1 MFFNLVKN
9 PIIAVTGTRGKTTTT
24 NWIAHF
30 LKAKWP
36 NVQIAGNTPDNPLL
50 NAISSLE
57 KDSKTPV
64 VVELSSWQLEFLDR
78 ADRAPDIAV
87 ITNLYEDHMNRY
99 SSMEEY
105 AMAKANIFK
114 NQTKEQTLILN
125 KDNEWTKWSLE
136 QKPKSKIL
144 YSSSA
149 ELTTGGI
156 TTGIDGEHNTENL
169 RMAFVVANSMGISW
183 KELGDLTSSLPSVRF
198 RQQYIYEND
207 KLLIVN
213 DSASTSPDA
222 GIAAIRWF
230 PEEARRKHLPLFLI
244 AGGTDKGLSYE
255 KWAEVLASEISR
267 YRDAERLEFHLFLLE
282 GSATDKMEKAL
293 SKYRDVEM
301 SKYQDLETLVQDVK
315 KKIDEAGGGI
325 IVFSPG
331 AASFEKFKNE
341 FDRGEQFGALAKKYL
356 VI

>member
-1 MFFNLVKN
+1 LEPSIAEIKKADADGRVDFSLLGREHEQKDFNNADYIVAGPGVPKEKYKDAPKDKLINDALIFFNLVKN

-36 NVQIAGNTPDNPLL
+36 NVQIAGNTPENPLL

-125 KDNEWTKWSLE
+125 KDNEWTKWS
-136 QKPKSKIL
+136 
-144 YSSSA
+144 
-149 ELTTGGI
+149 
-156 TTGIDGEHNTENL
+156 
-169 RMAFVVANSMGISW
+169 
-183 KELGDLTSSLPSVRF
+183 
-198 RQQYIYEND
+198 
-207 KLLIVN
+207 
-213 DSASTSPDA
+213 
-222 GIAAIRWF
+222 
-230 PEEARRKHLPLFLI
+230 
-244 AGGTDKGLSYE
+244 
-255 KWAEVLASEISR
+255 
-267 YRDAERLEFHLFLLE
+267 
-282 GSATDKMEKAL
+282 
-293 SKYRDVEM
+293 
-301 SKYQDLETLVQDVK
+301 
-315 KKIDEAGGGI
+315 
-325 IVFSPG
+325 
-331 AASFEKFKNE
+331 
-341 FDRGEQFGALAKKYL
+341 
-356 VI
+356 